1 MTVKG
6 WATYLFTRAHTSID
20 FMDQPSSD
28 HLEQNDPRPRVQHL
42 LIRRPVRFILLI
54 RIRTRPFPIH
64 THSHLVRLLD
74 LRQPRRIF
82 RKRRKLIGSLIVLLR
97 SDGVGRGR
105 RDARSIDRRKRSHG
119 GGVVR
124 GGRCS
129 LCVAGMHG
137 QMLFQSIVLLRKIYS

>member
-28 HLEQNDPRPRVQHL
+28 HLEQNDPRPRIQHL

-54 RIRTRPFPIH
+54 RIRTRSFPVHAH
-64 THSHLVRLLD
+64 THLVRLLD

-82 RKRRKLIGSLIVLLR
+82 HKRRKLIGSLVMLLR
-97 SDGVGRGR
+97 SDGVGGR

-124 GGRCS
+124 GGRSS